1 MVSFMDTDHGTPFS
15 ISEICGC
22 RFVEL
27 EKFGKRGGGFTVCVF
42 SDLATGATD
51 LLVGPVFSSSFF
63 GQHVCGMFFLF
74 YGAKKCTYRYPE
86 TFTKMTRIFTQFYI
100 YVSCRQGTIIR
111 ELGRCGE
118 LAM

>member
-15 ISEICGC
+15 ISENCGC

-51 LLVGPVFSSSFF
+51 LLVGPVFSSSFL
-63 GQHVCGMFFLF
+63 VSMFVECSFSF
-74 YGAKKCTYRYPE
+74 MGPRSVH
-86 TFTKMTRIFTQFYI
+86 IDTQ
-100 YVSCRQGTIIR
+100 RR
-111 ELGRCGE
+111 LRR
-118 LAM
+118 